1 MLDLAAP
8 QPDSVV
14 QTESG
19 PKWVLAV
26 NAPWGCGDQDYS
38 TPWNLASGQ
47 NARVTQ
53 FSLFAPCSSA
63 PCLRVR
69 ILRPC
74 LAKEEQLLSL
84 VGREVVPLCWE
95 DVTWGG
101 GRVS

>member
-26 NAPWGCGDQDYS
+26 NAPQGCGDQDDS
-38 TPWNLASGQ
+38 TPWNLAPGQ

-53 FSLFAPCSSA
+53 FSLFAA
-63 PCLRVR
+63 LF
-69 ILRPC
+69 
-74 LAKEEQLLSL
+74 LS
-84 VGREVVPLCWE
+84 PLSE
-95 DVTWGG
+95 GQNP
-101 GRVS
+101 